1 MELNQIITLV
11 AGAII
16 LLLIGIAYFTNKNFL
31 QYSNLIKP
39 ILSSLVGVL
48 KAVGNVFPTNA
59 TIQTITAIISAGI
72 EATGYAENLWLQGEI
87 DKTMRPQYAQEYIEI
102 ILERANIKVTDN
114 ITTILSGVIALTC
127 YLMPHYSEENK
138 EEE

>member
-1 MELNQIITLV
+1 MPFPIRENRNGPQAVPYNICII
-11 AGAII
+11 II
-16 LLLIGIAYFTNKNFL
+16 LFNIDLKTWRICFIVKSFT
-31 QYSNLIKP
+31 IK
-39 ILSSLVGVL
+39 
-48 KAVGNVFPTNA
+48 
-59 TIQTITAIISAGI
+59 TITAIVSAGI

>member
-1 MELNQIITLV
+1 
-11 AGAII
+11 
-16 LLLIGIAYFTNKNFL
+16 
-31 QYSNLIKP
+31 
-39 ILSSLVGVL
+39 
-48 KAVGNVFPTNA
+48 
-59 TIQTITAIISAGI
+59 
-72 EATGYAENLWLQGEI
+72 
-87 DKTMRPQYAQEYIEI
+87 MRPQYAQEYIEI